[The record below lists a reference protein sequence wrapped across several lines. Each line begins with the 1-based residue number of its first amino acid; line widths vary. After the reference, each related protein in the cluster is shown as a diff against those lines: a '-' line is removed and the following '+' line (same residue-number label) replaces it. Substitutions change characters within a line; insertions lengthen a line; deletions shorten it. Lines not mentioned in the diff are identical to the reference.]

1 MTCQSYRDAGVNIDE
16 GNRLVELIKPMVK
29 ATMRKEVLTDL
40 GGFGALFRAD
50 FASMTDP
57 LLVSGTDGVGTKLKI
72 AFLMD
77 KHDTVGIDLVAMS
90 VNDIA
95 VQGAEPLFFLD
106 YFATGRLSAEKAAS
120 VVKGIAEGCRIAGC
134 SLIGG
139 ETAEMPG
146 FYADGEYDLAG
157 FCVGV
162 VDRPRLVDG
171 STVRVGDKLI
181 GLPSTGLHSN
191 GFSLARKVIF
201 ETMNLAVGDYI
212 SDLGMKVGEALLCP
226 TKIYVPEALALCRE
240 GLALAMAH
248 ITGGGI
254 LENLPRV
261 LPFGVKAVIDKSAF
275 TPPPIFQLIRDN
287 GPVEETEMYR
297 AFNMG
302 IGYVV
307 VVHAE
312 DEARA
317 LEILNGMNANART
330 IGVVEAGEGVAKVVL
345 T

>member
-1 MTCQSYRDAGVNIDE
+1 MKPQSYRDAGVNIDE
-16 GNRLVELIKPMVK
+16 GNRLVDLIKPMVK
-29 ATMRKEVLTDL
+29 TTLRKEVLTGL

-50 FASMTDP
+50 FATMTDP

-90 VNDIA
+90 VNDIV

-106 YFATGRLSAEKAAS
+106 YFATGKLAADKAAS
-120 VVKGIAEGCRIAGC
+120 VVKGIAEGCKQAGC
-134 SLIGG
+134 ALIGG

-146 FYADGEYDLAG
+146 FYGEGEYDLAG
-157 FCVGV
+157 FGVGV
-162 VDRPRLVDG
+162 VDRPKLVDG
-171 STVRVGDKLI
+171 SQVRPGDKLI
-181 GLPSTGLHSN
+181 GLSSTGVHSN

-201 ETMNLAVGDYI
+201 DTMNLTVSDYV
-212 SDLGMKVGEALLCP
+212 SDLGMTVGEALLCP

-240 GLALAMAH
+240 GLAQSMAH
-248 ITGGGI
+248 ITGGG
-254 LENLPRV
+254 LPENLPRV
-261 LPFGVKAVIDKSAF
+261 LPLGVKAIIDTSSF
-275 TPPPIFQLIRDN
+275 TPPPIFQLIQEH
-287 GPVEETEMYR
+287 GPVEESEMFR

-302 IGYVV
+302 IGFVV

-317 LEILNGMNANART
+317 LEILAERGADART
-330 IGVVEAGEGVAKVVL
+330 IGVIEAGEGVAKVVL
-345 T
+345 S